1 MRAVYVSDG
10 CMALSNVF
18 KHLCFCSAGN
28 CFHHFFFKPVLWKIE
43 DHNLSVCLEKKI
55 ILIEEYISNGGFY
68 HIFKKCTD
76 SRLHEEA
83 SFHVLVRVLR
93 FFP

>member
-1 MRAVYVSDG
+1 MFQMVVWLCQMFSNISVSVQ
-10 CMALSNVF
+10 LETVF
-18 KHLCFCSAGN
+18 II
-28 CFHHFFFKPVLWKIE
+28 FFKPVLWKIE